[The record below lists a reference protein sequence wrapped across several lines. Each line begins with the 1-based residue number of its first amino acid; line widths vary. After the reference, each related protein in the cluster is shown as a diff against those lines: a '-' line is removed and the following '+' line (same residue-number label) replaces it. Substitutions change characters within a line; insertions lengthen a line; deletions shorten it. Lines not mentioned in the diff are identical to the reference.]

1 MSPVQPGGPVQP
13 AYLSLP
19 LILGQVDLLQHLRS
33 LLHHQG
39 LLVGVGGDV
48 AVMLRHRQTERG
60 FFWGWE
66 GTCAFALRA

>member
-1 MSPVQPGGPVQP
+1 MGAPPAWGAHP

-39 LLVGVGGDV
+39 LLVGVGGDI

-60 FFWGWE
+60 FFGGGE
-66 GTCAFALRA
+66 GSCAVALRA

>member
-1 MSPVQPGGPVQP
+1 MRPAWGARP

-19 LILGQVDLLQHLRS
+19 LSLGQVDLLQHLRS

-60 FFWGWE
+60 GFFGGGE
-66 GTCAFALRA
+66 GSCAFALRA